1 MEKDKHV
8 GSETKSRAFPA
19 ILAVLILAIWAAGT
33 WATAG
38 VAGDATAVPDIP
50 ATGQTGGKNPTPDNG
65 DLPTARPHPRGLP
78 RSRARL
84 HGRRQENRKTDP
96 LVTETVG
103 LISVIGAGLRSLV
116 HPRSPKTAVED
127 PAGSEWAR
135 GPGQDTAAT
144 QRFPLDAGISGGS
157 RCCSA
162 GPGIAAGGDDVFWS
176 RARHRPL

>member
-33 WATAG
+33 WATVG

-84 HGRRQENRKTDP
+84 HGRLQENRKTDP

-144 QRFPLDAGISGGS
+144 QRFPLDAGISGGFTLLLGG
-157 RCCSA
+157 A
-162 GPGIAAGGDDVFWS
+162 GDRG
-176 RARHRPL
+176 RRR